1 MIPVLLFFCLS
12 VFFSCK
18 SKNETPESS
27 KKEIPE
33 SSKKETP
40 ESIALQWCD
49 LNSKVH
55 AAPEGSAKEAAT
67 AARKKFET
75 DMQEKFKENQVMLDN
90 VGKAIEACE
99 DASEG
104 RK

>member
-1 MIPVLLFFCLS
+1 MIKIIPVLLFFCLS
-12 VFFSCK
+12 AFLSC
-18 SKNETPESS
+18 SS
-27 KKEIPE
+27 N
-33 SSKKETP
+33 SNSKKETP

-49 LNSKVH
+49 LNGKVH
-55 AAPEGSAKEAAT
+55 NAAEGPAKEAAE

-75 DMQEKFKENQVMLDN
+75 EMQEKFKDNQAMLDN